1 MAPVPPEFTFPRFYQ
16 AEILD
21 RLPMLIEEPRQ
32 LVFPKRVEE
41 VERGALIVRV
51 RPQTR
56 KQWVGI
62 FARGFDSERAITGL
76 FSTPHADW
84 LCAVSGGYAY
94 LVNANQ
100 PEQWHFVKSRPVVE
114 IRAAGHAAV
123 LILADFQTI
132 SGFTSEARLWQTAP
146 LSWEGLKISVFS
158 GHELQGLGWDALQDR
173 DIPFT
178 VNLHTGEHAG
188 GAAPK
193 VTQHHSHL
201 AG

>member
-1 MAPVPPEFTFPRFYQ
+1 MPVVQPNQFPSSYQ
-16 AEILD
+16 AELLD
-21 RLPMLIEEPRQ
+21 RLPTLIEEPRQ
-32 LVFPKRVEE
+32 FVFPAQIEE

-51 RPQTR
+51 RPQTVQ
-56 KQWVGI
+56 QWVGI

-94 LVNANQ
+94 LVDANQ
-100 PEQWHFVKSRPVVE
+100 PEQWHFVKARPVVE
-114 IRAAGHAAV
+114 IRTAIDAGA
-123 LILADFQTI
+123 LIFADFQSV

-146 LSWEGLKISVFS
+146 LSWEGLKITAINDL
-158 GHELQGLGWDALQDR
+158 ELQGLGWDAFRDR

-178 VNLHTGEHAG
+178 VHLHTGEHRG

-193 VTQHHSHL
+193 VAQHHSHL
-201 AG
+201 VG